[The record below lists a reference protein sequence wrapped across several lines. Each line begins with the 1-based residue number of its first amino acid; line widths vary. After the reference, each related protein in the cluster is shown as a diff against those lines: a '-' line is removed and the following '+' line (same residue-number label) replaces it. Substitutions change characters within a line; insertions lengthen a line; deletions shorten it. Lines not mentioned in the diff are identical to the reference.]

1 MKRIFSKSTLIAF
14 WNKHPETEQY
24 VKTWYD
30 SVLKA
35 DWQTPN
41 DVKKTFG
48 SASILKRNR
57 VVFNINGNKFR
68 LIAKI
73 NYEKQWLFILF
84 VGTHNEYDKTDVDN
98 V

>member
-48 SASILKRNR
+48 SASILKRNG
-57 VVFNINGNKFR
+57 VVFNIKGNKFR

-84 VGTHNEYDKTDVDN
+84 VGTHNEYDKIDVDN

>member
-57 VVFNINGNKFR
+57 VVFNIKGNKFR

-84 VGTHNEYDKTDVDN
+84 VGTHNEYDKIDVDN